1 MNPRQPTI
9 SKLQRAVIHVL
20 LALLRAVYSA
30 LKLLPSQ
37 ELITV
42 LSRQCDEPTEDLR
55 LLEGEF
61 RKRRL
66 NFRILTKRIPK
77 TFLGKATYLIHL
89 LRQLFL
95 VSRSGVLVVDGY
107 SIVASALRHKK
118 ALRVIQIWHASGA
131 FKHFGYSALGAESG
145 PNPEMS
151 RIFRLHANYS
161 HVLCSGSL
169 AVQPFSE
176 AFGIDRTNVLQYPLP
191 RLDLLS
197 KPSRDEISMNIY
209 EEFSHFKDQKVVIWA
224 PTSIMVGGL
233 NRPSTNLLV
242 SAANTSGYQLI
253 ESLEKCHIDPA
264 KLVSNPYSK
273 FSTLEWLTVSAGL
286 ITDQS
291 SMIFEAIFAGLP
303 FVILVD
309 PREREKLFQ
318 ASYLDSKVWDSFIT
332 DDADKAFSMISS
344 QDYISKCLALRKDYI
359 TEPRDKSYTKDLVDL
374 IEDQSSSSRH
384 ESKKR

>member
-1 MNPRQPTI
+1 MNTREEEI
-9 SKLQRAVIHVL
+9 SATSRALMIVALQ
-20 LALLRAVYSA
+20 LLRAIYFIV
-30 LKLLPSQ
+30 KLLPSRG
-37 ELITV
+37 LITI
-42 LSRQCDEPTEDLR
+42 LSRQCDRPTTDLE
-55 LLEGEF
+55 LLVRELTN
-61 RKRRL
+61 RKL
-66 NFRILTKRIPK
+66 KFRILTKRIPSS
-77 TFLGKATYLIHL
+77 LNGKILYLTHI
-89 LRQLFL
+89 LRQLF
-95 VSRSGVLVVDGY
+95 VVAQSGVLVVDGY

-131 FKHFGYSALGAESG
+131 FKHFGYSAVGAESG

-176 AFGIDRTNVLQYPLP
+176 AFGVDRTNVLQYPLP

-197 KPSRDEISMNIY
+197 KPSRDEISENIY
-209 EEFSHFKDQKVVIWA
+209 EEFSHFKDQKVVLWA

-253 ESLEKCHIDPA
+253 ESVEKCHIDPA

-309 PREREKLFQ
+309 PGEREKLHQ

-359 TEPRDKSYTKDLVDL
+359 REPRDKSYAKDLVDL
-374 IEDQSSSSRH
+374 IEDQSSSSRD
-384 ESKKR
+384 EPKKR